1 MSDEQSAIQRI
12 ARGAIQTF
20 GSAYAARLLTL
31 AVRLLL
37 LQILVPEDFG
47 AVGTAFSLLAMA
59 VAVRDFG
66 LHYALLHQ
74 HDRVHILAPTHFV
87 LSIGLGSISTALAL
101 LMAVYYDQAIT
112 LAQTLET
119 YLGGATATEAYPK
132 VALALAVFG
141 IFDFFRTAA
150 LTAEVQLQR
159 DLAFGRL
166 AIAHAGGTILAAL
179 VGITLA
185 YFGFGK
191 WALILGFYPYSVA
204 YVVVFCAV
212 VWSKHPPPLHRLK
225 QFDAQAARQMIRY
238 GFQFWLGGVPKIFV
252 QHYDKLIIS
261 FYLGL
266 HWRGLYDTAQDF
278 AQIPTGA
285 ITLAIVRITG
295 AVYARYQNDRE
306 QLSAAYRRA
315 LRLIL
320 RATVPLSIL
329 LALEADRW
337 ILIFRDEWI
346 SAAPLLQSLIIYSL
360 CRPILDDLHALFYS
374 VGSPLSIARFAAI
387 QGLILLILAPLLA
400 REMGIYGIALS
411 MNIMAFIG
419 LILAL
424 IYARKFVDIPI
435 TKTFGPPLIAGLIGV
450 ACHQAIAPSLITV
463 SPLAH
468 FIIGSFLFSTGYIFG
483 LFLIERKTIMLEIQ
497 NIVHA
502 IKPNS
507 SSTKGEEQKT

>member
-74 HDRVHILAPTHFV
+74 HDRVHTLAPTHFV

-483 LFLIERKTIMLEIQ
+483 LFLIERKTIMQEIQ

>member
-1 MSDEQSAIQRI
+1 MPDEQSAIQRI

-47 AVGTAFSLLAMA
+47 AIGTAFSLLAMA

-74 HDRVHILAPTHFV
+74 HDRVHTLAPTHFV
-87 LSIGLGSISTALAL
+87 LSIALGSISTALAL
-101 LMAVYYDQAIT
+101 LMAIYYDQAIA
-112 LAQTLET
+112 LAQTLEA

-225 QFDAQAARQMIRY
+225 QFDAQAARQMIQY

-320 RATVPLSIL
+320 RATVPLSLI

-337 ILIFRDEWI
+337 ILIFRDEWV

-411 MNIMAFIG
+411 MNIMAFVG

-435 TKTFGPPLIAGLIGV
+435 TKTFGPPLIAGLIGI
-450 ACHQAIAPSLITV
+450 ACHQAIAPSLITTT
-463 SPLAH
+463 PLAH

-497 NIVHA
+497 NILHA
-502 IKPNS
+502 IKPTPQS
-507 SSTKGEEQKT
+507 PKGEEQ

>member
-1 MSDEQSAIQRI
+1 MPDEQSAVQRI

-47 AVGTAFSLLAMA
+47 AVGTAFSLLALA
-59 VAVRDFG
+59 VAARDFG

-74 HDRVHILAPTHFV
+74 HDRVHTLAPTHFI
-87 LSIGLGSISTALAL
+87 LSISLGAISTTLAL
-101 LMAVYYDQAIT
+101 LMAVYYDQAIALT
-112 LAQTLET
+112 QTLT
-119 YLGGATATEAYPK
+119 VYLGGTATESYPK
-132 VALALAVFG
+132 VALALAIFG

-179 VGITLA
+179 VGLALA

-204 YVVVFCAV
+204 YIVVFCTV
-212 VWSKHPPPLHRLK
+212 VWTKHPPPLNRIRE
-225 QFDAQAARQMIRY
+225 FNTDAAREMIRY
-238 GFQFWLGGVPKIFV
+238 GCQFWLGGVPKIFV
-252 QHYDKLIIS
+252 QHYDKLLVS
-261 FYLGL
+261 FYVGL
-266 HWRGLYDTAQDF
+266 NWRGLYDTAHDF

-306 QLSAAYRRA
+306 QLSAAYRRT

-320 RATVPLSIL
+320 RATVPLSLL

-337 ILIFRDEWI
+337 VLIFRSEWVA
-346 SAAPLLQSLIIYSL
+346 AAPLLQSLIIYSL

-374 VGSPLSIARFAAI
+374 VGSPLSIARFAAV
-387 QGLILLILAPLLA
+387 QGILLLILAPFLA
-400 REMGIYGIALS
+400 LDMGGYGLGLGIDGIAFS

-424 IYARKFVDIPI
+424 MLARQFVDIPL
-435 TKTFGPPLIAGLIGV
+435 TKTFAPPLIAGLIGV
-450 ACHQAIAPSLITV
+450 VIHQTTASYLMAF
-463 SPLAH
+463 SPFIH
-468 FIIGSFLFSTGYIFG
+468 FILGSLLFSIGYIFG
-483 LFLIERKTIMLEIQ
+483 LFLIERKTLILEIQ
-497 NIVHA
+497 NIVQA
-502 IKPNS
+502 VKDP
-507 SSTKGEEQKT
+507 T

>member
-74 HDRVHILAPTHFV
+74 HDRVHTLAPTHFV

-101 LMAVYYDQAIT
+101 LMAVYYDQAIA

-320 RATVPLSIL
+320 RATVPLSLI

-411 MNIMAFIG
+411 MNIMAFVG

>member
-1 MSDEQSAIQRI
+1 MPDEQSAIQRI

-20 GSAYAARLLTL
+20 GSAYAARLITL

-37 LQILVPEDFG
+37 LQILVPKDFG

-59 VAVRDFG
+59 VAARDFG

-74 HDRVHILAPTHFV
+74 HDRVHSLAPTHFI
-87 LSIGLGSISTALAL
+87 LSISLGSISTVLAL
-101 LMAVYYDQAIT
+101 LMAVYYDQAIALT
-112 LAQTLET
+112 QTLT
-119 YLGGATATEAYPK
+119 VYLGGTATESYPK
-132 VALALAVFG
+132 VALALAIFG
-141 IFDFFRTAA
+141 ILDFFRTAA

-159 DLAFGRL
+159 DLEFGRL
-166 AIAHAGGTILAAL
+166 ALAHAGGTILAAL
-179 VGITLA
+179 VGLTLA
-185 YFGFGK
+185 YLGFGK

-212 VWSKHPPPLHRLK
+212 VWSKHPPPLKHLH
-225 QFDAQAARQMIRY
+225 QFNADAARQMIRY

-261 FYLGL
+261 FFIGL
-266 HWRGLYDTAQDF
+266 NWRGLYDTAQDF

-320 RATVPLSIL
+320 RATVPLSLL

-337 ILIFRDEWI
+337 VLIFRGEWMA
-346 SAAPLLQSLIIYSL
+346 AAPLLQSLIIYSL

-374 VGSPLSIARFAAI
+374 VGSPLSIARFAVI
-387 QGLILLILAPLLA
+387 QALILLILAPFLA
-400 REMGIYGIALS
+400 LDIDGYGLGLGIYGIALS
-411 MNIMAFIG
+411 MNVMAFVG

-424 IYARKFVDIPI
+424 TFARQFVDIPI
-435 TKTFGPPLIAGLIGV
+435 TKTFAPPLIAGLIGV
-450 ACHQAIAPSLITV
+450 ALHQGIAPYLLTL
-463 SPLAH
+463 SPLIH
-468 FIIGSFLFSTGYIFG
+468 FILGSLLFSTGYIFG

-497 NIVHA
+497 NILQAV
-502 IKPNS
+502 KP
-507 SSTKGEEQKT
+507 TPPTP

>member
-1 MSDEQSAIQRI
+1 MPDEKSAIGRI

-47 AVGTAFSLLAMA
+47 AIGTAFSLLALA
-59 VAVRDFG
+59 VAARDFG

-74 HDRVHILAPTHFV
+74 HDHVHKLAPTHFV
-87 LSIGLGSISTALAL
+87 LSISLGSISTALAL
-101 LMAVYYDQAIT
+101 LMAVYYDQAIAW
-112 LAQTLET
+112 AQTLEA
-119 YLGGATATEAYPK
+119 YLGSSTTEAYPK
-132 VALALAVFG
+132 VAIALAIFG
-141 IFDFFRTAA
+141 LFDFLRTAA

-159 DLAFGRL
+159 DLEFGRL
-166 AIAHAGGTILAAL
+166 ALAHAGGTILAAL
-179 VGITLA
+179 VGLVLA
-185 YFGFGK
+185 YLGYGK
-191 WALILGFYPYSVA
+191 WALILGFYPYSVT
-204 YVVVFCAV
+204 YVITFCAV
-212 VWSKHPPPLHRLK
+212 VWTKHPPPLHRLREYNAK
-225 QFDAQAARQMIRY
+225 AARQMIRY

-266 HWRGLYDTAQDF
+266 NWRGLYDTAHDF

-320 RATVPLSIL
+320 RATVPLSLL

-337 ILIFRDEWI
+337 ILIFRTEWVE
-346 SAAPLLQSLIIYSL
+346 AAPILQSLIIYSL
-360 CRPILDDLHALFYS
+360 CRPILDDIHALFYS

-387 QGLILLILAPLLA
+387 QGIILLILAPVLA
-400 REMGIYGIALS
+400 NEMGVYGIALS
-411 MNIMAFIG
+411 MNIMAFVG

-424 IYARKFVDIPI
+424 ALARKFVNIPI
-435 TKTFGPPLIAGLIGV
+435 IKTFAPPLLAGLIGV
-450 ACHQAIAPSLITV
+450 GIHQAV
-463 SPLAH
+463 SPHLIHLNSLYH
-468 FIIGSFLFSTGYIFG
+468 FILGSFLFSIGYIFG

-497 NIVHA
+497 NVIQA
-502 IKPNS
+502 IKPSPPQDHGN
-507 SSTKGEEQKT
+507 TQKK

>member
-1 MSDEQSAIQRI
+1 MSDETSAIHRI
-12 ARGAIQTF
+12 ARGAVQTF

-59 VAVRDFG
+59 VAARDFG

-74 HDRVHILAPTHFV
+74 HDHVHALAPTHFV
-87 LSIGLGSISTALAL
+87 LSITLGSISTVTAL
-101 LMAVYYDQAIT
+101 LMAFYYDQAI
-112 LAQTLET
+112 AVIQTLT
-119 YLGGATATEAYPK
+119 VYLGGSATENYPK
-132 VALALAVFG
+132 VAIALAVFG
-141 IFDFFRTAA
+141 VLDFFRTAA

-166 AIAHAGGTILAAL
+166 ALAHGGGTVLAAL
-179 VGITLA
+179 VGLGLA
-185 YFGFGK
+185 YMGYGK
-191 WALILGFYPYSVA
+191 WALILGFYPYSVS

-212 VWSKHPPPLHRLK
+212 VWSKYPPPLKRLH
-225 QFDAQAARQMIRY
+225 QFSLVAARQMIRY

-320 RATVPLSIL
+320 RATVPLSLL

-337 ILIFRDEWI
+337 VLIFREEWV

-374 VGSPLSIARFAAI
+374 VGSPLSIARFAAL
-387 QGLILLILAPLLA
+387 QGIILLVLAPFLA
-400 REMGIYGIALS
+400 LDVGGYGLSMGIYGISLS
-411 MNIMAFIG
+411 MNIMASVG
-419 LILAL
+419 LVFAL
-424 IYARKFVDIPI
+424 IFARQFVDIPLA
-435 TKTFGPPLIAGLIGV
+435 KTFGPPLLAGLMGV
-450 ACHQAIAPSLITV
+450 AMHQGLAPTLTALP
-463 SPLAH
+463 PLAH
-468 FIIGSFLFSTGYIFG
+468 FLLGSLLFSTGYIFG
-483 LFLIERKTIMLEIQ
+483 LFLIERRTLLLEIQ
-497 NIVHA
+497 NILHA
-502 IKPNS
+502 V
-507 SSTKGEEQKT
+507 KGTTP

>member
-74 HDRVHILAPTHFV
+74 HDRVHTLAPTHFV

-101 LMAVYYDQAIT
+101 LMAVYYDQAIAV
-112 LAQTLET
+112 AQTLEA

-483 LFLIERKTIMLEIQ
+483 LFLIERKTIMQEIQ